1 MTGGDAGPEDD
12 LEGNPKTS
20 QVDGVGVL
28 GVRWTQLGGCRV
40 QCMVTIGLSW
50 FEKNGYIENR
60 GRFQDV
66 DAVRTCTE
74 RRCLAHHVGVVRLG
88 G

>member
-1 MTGGDAGPEDD
+1 MTGGDAGPEDG

-20 QVDGVGVL
+20 QVDSTGWVPSSTMYGYY
-28 GVRWTQLGGCRV
+28 RV
-40 QCMVTIGLSW
+40 ILL
-50 FEKNGYIENR
+50 EKNGYIENR

-74 RRCLAHHVGVVRLG
+74 RKCLAHHVGVVRLG